1 MGWVFVP
8 NKRKLNDLDRL
19 PVFITLDGLV
29 HLLALASTRFRLRL
43 RILLLVRSLH
53 TNPLVQIKVSTSSYE
68 TCACSAPRESP
79 SS

>member
-19 PVFITLDGLV
+19 PVLITLDGLV

-53 TNPLVQIKVSTSSYE
+53 ANP
-68 TCACSAPRESP
+68 
-79 SS
+79 

>member
-19 PVFITLDGLV
+19 PVLITLDGLV
-29 HLLALASTRFRLRL
+29 HLLALASTRFRFRL

-53 TNPLVQIKVSTSSYE
+53 ANPSVQIKVSTSSCG
-68 TCACSAPRESP
+68 TCVCSAPRESP

>member
-19 PVFITLDGLV
+19 PVLITLDGLV

-43 RILLLVRSLH
+43 RILLLVRSLY
-53 TNPLVQIKVSTSSYE
+53 TS
-68 TCACSAPRESP
+68 P
-79 SS
+79 

>member
-19 PVFITLDGLV
+19 PVLITLDGLV

-53 TNPLVQIKVSTSSYE
+53 ANPSVQIKVSTSSYE
-68 TCACSAPRESP
+68 TCA
-79 SS
+79 